1 MALNRAR
8 TLGLAATALLSSGIV
23 PAVIGPSAALAL
35 PLSYAGSTSVGADI
49 DPVWSTLW
57 FSHALERRH
66 GLGLSLQMI
75 PAGRPETGHH
85 GSTSSTNADEGFLLL
100 DSTHLLKRWNLPRA
114 QSNLWLFAG
123 VGAYQSSPGP
133 SGSDAALRL
142 AARPGVQ
149 FDIENTRLRLEA
161 RGQWFLAAGVERPI
175 YSATAGVGLTP
186 PRYNGVQPWLELQV
200 RAIPGLLEQPE
211 LIPKLRLLHQRLVL
225 DLGYSTHGS
234 LTGSITTTF

>member
-1 MALNRAR
+1 MELM
-8 TLGLAATALLSSGIV
+8 TTALLSGGIGLD
-23 PAVIGPSAALAL
+23 VIGHSGALAL
-35 PLSYAGSTSVGADI
+35 PLNYAGSTSVGADI

-75 PAGRPETGHH
+75 PAGRPETRHH
-85 GSTSSTNADEGFLLL
+85 DSTSSTNTDEGFLLL
-100 DSTHLLKRWNLPRA
+100 DSTHLLRRWNLPKA

-123 VGAYQSSPGP
+123 VGAYQSNPGP
-133 SGSDAALRL
+133 SNSDRVLRL

-149 FDIENTRLRLEA
+149 FDIENSRLRLEA
-161 RGQWFLAAGVERPI
+161 RGQWFLASGIERPL

-186 PRYNGVQPWLELQV
+186 PRYNGIQPWLELQV

-211 LIPKLRLLHQRLVL
+211 LIPKLRLVHQHLVV
-225 DLGYSTHGS
+225 DLGFSTHGS